1 MRANEYQTRA
11 MSMRLPSC
19 ENATYMLFGLMAE
32 VGEIADK
39 IAKWRRK
46 GVCRLDMDHLVFNT
60 GDLQEVEGYKSEL
73 MKEVEDIESYVMIN
87 FKSYRAKS
95 AFMLRF
101 GFGPDDKV
109 IPGEMFS
116 DMVERVE

>member
-1 MRANEYQTRA
+1 
-11 MSMRLPSC
+11 MSTRLPSC

-73 MKEVEDIESYVMIN
+73 MKEVGIVRGLS
-87 FKSYRAKS
+87 RALPIAS
-95 AFMLRF
+95 ASRSKRSCSRTSTNS
-101 GFGPDDKV
+101 PAAASAV
-109 IPGEMFS
+109 
-116 DMVERVE
+116 

>member
-11 MSMRLPSC
+11 MSTRLPSC
-19 ENATYMLFGLMAE
+19 GNAIYMLFGLMAE

-60 GDLQEVEGYKSEL
+60 GDLQEVEGYTIILCSIL
-73 MKEVEDIESYVMIN
+73 MKFAQLKYQEKMS
-87 FKSYRAKS
+87 
-95 AFMLRF
+95 
-101 GFGPDDKV
+101 
-109 IPGEMFS
+109 
-116 DMVERVE
+116 